1 MKKLLHSLA
10 LVCIAILFM
19 NGTSYS
25 ANEQFR
31 SIATGN
37 WNAALTWQMS
47 TNNGLINLAGTFY
60 FDTTISLSGNGSFT
74 SGVNLTT
81 NTNITLNSNHQM
93 HSININ
99 SGATFNISNRWL
111 KLTTSNPIIA
121 TGTFTS
127 AGSKIE
133 YNGTILQSVSTTNIN
148 YNGLRIN
155 NPAGATLLGNIN
167 IPDTLSLISG
177 DLNLNR
183 RIVTL
188 TSAAHLNE
196 TSGNT
201 VFGTSGYITTTRN
214 IISPG
219 SLNVAGMGAVL
230 TSATNLGST
239 EIRRGH
245 TVQSGLNGGTSIKR
259 YYDITPTTNTGLNA
273 TLIFKY
279 DDSEFNGK
287 PEPSLKLFKSTNTG
301 STWSYQIGS
310 VNVSTNEITLSGI
323 SSFLRWSSDSSAVS
337 ASVKM
342 VIQGFYDPARNSLNM
357 SDTVRAYLRSSTFPF
372 APVDSAKELLN
383 SVTLKAGFQ
392 FMNAVTGTY
401 YLQIKHRNALETW
414 SSVGLLYIAGATL
427 NQDFSFAKNM
437 AFGSNQIQVDAAPL
451 TFAFWSGDV
460 NQDGIIDAGDISLV
474 ENNAAGS
481 VSVITH

>member
-1 MKKLLHSLA
+1 M
-10 LVCIAILFM
+10 
-19 NGTSYS
+19 
-25 ANEQFR
+25 
-31 SIATGN
+31 
-37 WNAALTWQMS
+37 
-47 TNNGLINLAGTFY
+47 AG
-60 FDTTISLSGNGSFT
+60 IR
-74 SGVNLTT
+74 
-81 NTNITLNSNHQM
+81 
-93 HSININ
+93 
-99 SGATFNISNRWL
+99 A
-111 KLTTSNPIIA
+111 PI
-121 TGTFTS
+121 G
-127 AGSKIE
+127 
-133 YNGTILQSVSTTNIN
+133 
-148 YNGLRIN
+148 
-155 NPAGATLLGNIN
+155 
-167 IPDTLSLISG
+167 
-177 DLNLNR
+177 
-183 RIVTL
+183 
-188 TSAAHLNE
+188 
-196 TSGNT
+196 
-201 VFGTSGYITTTRN
+201 
-214 IISPG
+214 
-219 SLNVAGMGAVL
+219 LNVAGIGAVL
-230 TSATNLGST
+230 TTATNLGNT

-245 TVQSGLNGGTSIKR
+245 TLQSGLNGGTSIKR
-259 YYDITPTTNTGLNA
+259 YFDITPTTNTGLDA
-273 TLIFKY
+273 TLVLKY
-279 DDSEFNGK
+279 DDSDLNGK

-323 SSFLRWSSDSSAVS
+323 PSFSRWSSDSSAVS

-342 VIQGFYDPARNSLNM
+342 VLQGFYDPATNTLNM
-357 SDTVRAYLRSSTFPF
+357 SDTVRAYLRNTTFPF

-414 SSVGLLYIAGATL
+414 SSVGLLYTAGATF